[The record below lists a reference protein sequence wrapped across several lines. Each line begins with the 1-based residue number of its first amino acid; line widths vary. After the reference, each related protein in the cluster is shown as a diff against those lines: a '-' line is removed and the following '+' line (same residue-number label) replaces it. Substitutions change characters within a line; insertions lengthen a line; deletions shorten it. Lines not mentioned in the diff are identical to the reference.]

1 MGIEP
6 DTKDWTWVL
15 SRACPECGFDAAD
28 YSQVSIGDE
37 VRSAASAW
45 TSELTRPDVAVRP
58 RADRWSVLEYACHVR
73 DVFRIF
79 DLRLG
84 LMLSRDDPAFPNW
97 DQDAT
102 AVAEG
107 YARQEPEVVSSELV
121 EAAAVLGN
129 RFDRV
134 EGPQWERT
142 GRRSDGSTFSVS
154 TLGTYMI
161 HDPIHHLWD
170 VSAR

>member
-1 MGIEP
+1 MDIEP

-15 SRACPECGFDAAD
+15 DRACPECGFAAGD
-28 YSQVSIGDE
+28 YSRASIGDE

-45 TSELTRPDVAVRP
+45 TSELSRPDATIRI

-79 DLRLG
+79 HQRLH
-84 LMLSRDDPAFPNW
+84 LMLTEDDPAFPDW
-97 DQDAT
+97 DQDETAT
-102 AVAEG
+102 TDCYEL
-107 YARQEPEVVSSELV
+107 QEPAVVGIELLD
-121 EAAAVLGN
+121 AAEVLGD
-129 RFDRV
+129 RFDAV
-134 EGPQWERT
+134 VGAQWERT
-142 GRRSDGSTFSVS
+142 GRRSDGSTFSVA